1 MNGCHDKG
9 VNYKARFLTLGF
21 FFSLLLIIL
30 IWRMVD
36 LMILDRH
43 FLQGQGDARSVRVVN
58 TPAFRGMI
66 LDRQGAALAVSTPVQ
81 SLWLNPKK
89 FSPTPAQQ
97 KQLAHLLGMT
107 SKEISARLSG
117 VERRGFVY
125 LKRQLTPAVA
135 QQIEALA
142 IPGVNFQQEFKRYY
156 PDAESTSQLLGFTN
170 IDDDGLEGLELAY
183 QDWLKGVPGKRR
195 VIKDRTGRII
205 EELEVIQE
213 PKPGQ
218 SLQLSI
224 DRRIQFFAYHE
235 LEKTI
240 KKFGAKSG
248 SVVVLDTTNGE
259 VLAVVN
265 WPSFNPNARARYE
278 PDSYRNRAI
287 TDLFEPGSV
296 IKPFSIAS
304 ALESGKFTAES
315 IIDTRPSWMMIEGHA
330 IRDTRNYGVLDV
342 GGVLQHSSNVG
353 VSKMVLASPPEQ
365 FVNFLTRCGVA
376 SQTISGYPGESD
388 GSIVQASKAGPFVLA
403 TLSFGYGLS
412 MTTLQLAKMYTIF
425 ANEGRLLPV
434 HLLHT
439 DTPEVGEN
447 VISSSISKQVL
458 RMMESVV
465 KPGGTGPQASV
476 PDYRVAGKTGTA
488 RIAGKDGYKIKR
500 YVASFAGI
508 APVSK
513 PRLVVAVMINEPSRV
528 SYYGGR
534 VAAPLFSKVMEAALR
549 ILDVEPDD
557 AGGVAAS

>member
-1 MNGCHDKG
+1 MNKDRYTCAHHR
-9 VNYKARFLTLGF
+9 VRFIMLGF
-21 FFSLLLIIL
+21 FFSLLLLGL
-30 IWRMVD
+30 IWRIVD
-36 LMILDRH
+36 LMVVDRQ

-66 LDRQGAALAVSTPVQ
+66 LDRQGEALAVSTPVQ

-89 FSPTPAQQ
+89 FNPTPAQQ
-97 KQLAHLLGMT
+97 KKLASLLDIT
-107 SKEISARLSG
+107 SQEISKRLNG
-117 VERRGFVY
+117 VERRGFIY
-125 LKRQLTPAVA
+125 LKRQLTPAIA
-135 QQIEALA
+135 QQIEMLA

-183 QDWLKGVPGKRR
+183 QSWLNGIPGKRR

-205 EELEVIQE
+205 DELEVIQE

-235 LEKTI
+235 LEKTV
-240 KKFGAKSG
+240 KEFGAKSG
-248 SVVVLDTTNGE
+248 SIVVLDTSNGE
-259 VLAVVN
+259 VLAVAN
-265 WPSFNPNARARYE
+265 WPSFNPNARERYE
-278 PDSYRNRAI
+278 RDSYRNRAM

-304 ALESGKFTAES
+304 ALESGKFKPDS
-315 IIDTRPSWMMIEGHA
+315 IIDTRPSWMMVEGHA
-330 IRDTRNYGVLDV
+330 IRDTRSYGVLDV

-365 FVNFLTRCGVA
+365 LINFLKRCGVA
-376 SQTISGYPGESD
+376 SMTASGYPGESH
-388 GSIVQASKAGPFVLA
+388 GSIVHASEAGPFVLA
-403 TLSFGYGLS
+403 TLSFGYGFS
-412 MTTLQLAKMYTIF
+412 MTTLQLAKMYAIF

-434 HLLHT
+434 HLLHANRSELGERVMS
-439 DTPEVGEN
+439 PE
-447 VISSSISKQVL
+447 ISNHIL
-458 RMMESVV
+458 NMMESVV
-465 KPGGTGPQASV
+465 KQEGTGTLAAV
-476 PDYRVAGKTGTA
+476 PGYHVAGKTGTA

-500 YVASFAGI
+500 YVASFAGL
-508 APVSK
+508 APASK
-513 PRLVVAVMINEPSRV
+513 PRLVVAVVIHEPSKI

-534 VAAPLFSKVMEAALR
+534 VAAPLFAKVMEAALR

-557 AGGVAAS
+557 TGEAHVT

>member
-1 MNGCHDKG
+1 MNRGYNKSFNH
-9 VNYKARFLTLGF
+9 KARFLTLGF
-21 FFSLLLIIL
+21 ILSLLLITL

-36 LMILDRH
+36 LMILDRQ
-43 FLQGQGDARSVRVVN
+43 FLQGQGNARSVRVVN

-66 LDRQGAALAVSTPVQ
+66 LDRQGAALAASTPVQ

-89 FSPTPAQQ
+89 FNPTPEQQ
-97 KQLAHLLGMT
+97 KQLAYLLGMT

-125 LKRQLTPAVA
+125 LKRHLTPTVA

-183 QDWLKGVPGKRR
+183 QGWLNGVPGKRR

-205 EELEVIQE
+205 DELEVIQE

-235 LEKTI
+235 LQKTVTQ
-240 KKFGAKSG
+240 FGAKSG
-248 SVVVLDTTNGE
+248 SIVVLDTSDGE
-259 VLAVVN
+259 VLAVAN
-265 WPSFNPNARARYE
+265 WPSFNPNARDRYQL
-278 PDSYRNRAI
+278 DSYRNRAI

-304 ALESGKFTAES
+304 ALASGKFKADS
-315 IIDTRPSWMMIEGHA
+315 IIDTRPSWMMVEGHA
-330 IRDTRNYGVLDV
+330 IRDTRSYGVLDV
-342 GGVLQHSSNVG
+342 
-353 VSKMVLASPPEQ
+353 
-365 FVNFLTRCGVA
+365 
-376 SQTISGYPGESD
+376 GYPGESD
-388 GSIVQASKAGPFVLA
+388 GSIVAASDAGPFVLA
-403 TLSFGYGLS
+403 TLSFGYGFS
-412 MTTLQLAKMYTIF
+412 MTTLQLAKMYAIF
-425 ANEGRLLPV
+425 ANQGRLLPI
-434 HLLHT
+434 HLLHAET
-439 DTPEVGEN
+439 SEPGERVMSPE
-447 VISSSISKQVL
+447 ISKQVL
-458 RMMESVV
+458 HMMESVV
-465 KPGGTGPQASV
+465 KPGGTGTQAAI
-476 PDYRVAGKTGTA
+476 PGYHVAGKTGTA
-488 RIAGKDGYKIKR
+488 RIAGKEGYKIKR

-508 APVSK
+508 APASN
-513 PRLVVAVMINEPSRV
+513 PRLVVAVVINEPSKV

-534 VAAPLFSKVMEAALR
+534 VAAPLFAKVMEAALR

-557 AGGVAAS
+557 VGEARTS